1 MHTIS
6 KNAQIVLALLKA
18 HNIKHI
24 IINPGTTNMPIV
36 CGIQNDP
43 FFTCYSVVDERSA
56 MYFAIGLHLQ
66 TGERIVTCCTSAQ
79 ATRNYI
85 PGLTEAFYKHTPILA
100 ITTSKL
106 PCQIGQEYM

>member
-1 MHTIS
+1 MKYMYSIS
-6 KNAQIVLALLKA
+6 KNAQIVLALLKE
-18 HNIKHI
+18 HKIRHI
-24 IINPGTTNMPIV
+24 ILNPGATNMPIV
-36 CGIQNDP
+36 RGVQDDP

-66 TGERIVTCCTSAQ
+66 TGERIAINCTSAQ

-106 PCQIGQEYM
+106 PH